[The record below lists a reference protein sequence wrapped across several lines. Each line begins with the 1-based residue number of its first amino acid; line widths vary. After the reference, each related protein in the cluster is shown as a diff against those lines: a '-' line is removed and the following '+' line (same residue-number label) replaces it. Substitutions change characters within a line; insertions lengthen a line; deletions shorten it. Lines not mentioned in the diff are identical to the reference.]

1 MSNRRHS
8 IQIPFGSQ
16 YMVPVSP
23 QMGLLSPRNMV
34 TNPMFRPLQPQGNS
48 ISGLS
53 HETCNDITKVGIIF
67 YNEQGILLAKKEV
80 PRRLNTPIYNQYNML
95 PYNHIQGTFTQYSIP
110 HEPISTDERIEQ
122 ACERIFERITKTK
135 LNNKKE
141 TEEGQIAKAHK
152 RRHTD
157 NTCSMI
163 IVIKTTQ
170 KINTPE
176 NYTFMSY
183 NDISEITKRPNDRK
197 LLDYKLFADLIR
209 EGRLIENGHEKTVP
223 DGSSD
228 DEIKKALNKVFE
240 IPSGKDMNELVK
252 IVKAY
257 KILDERLNKRSDVL
271 DDDDFVKYMKILRI
285 KGSDFYKYKSE
296 PTSVEIEAAIKLL
309 FVIESTS
316 SKTILSLIEEFRLN
330 KEKDEDPTITE
341 INRKKNKDLP
351 SSDEINKNLKILKVT
366 SKKYIGYPEISP

>member
-8 IQIPFGSQ
+8 IQIPLGAQ

-80 PRRLNTPIYNQYNML
+80 SRRLNTPIYNHYNML

-110 HEPISTDERIEQ
+110 HEPKSIDETYEQ

-135 LNNKKE
+135 LNNSKE
-141 TEEGQIAKAHK
+141 KEEGKVAKAHK

-170 KINTPE
+170 KIDTPE
-176 NYTFMSY
+176 NYIFMSY
-183 NDISEITKRPNDRK
+183 NDISDITKRPNDRK

-209 EGRLIENGHEKTVP
+209 ETRLTENGHEKAVP
-223 DGSSD
+223 DDSSD
-228 DEIKKALNKVFE
+228 DVIKKALKEVFDISGRE
-240 IPSGKDMNELVK
+240 MDDLIKIVKTGKPGKILEEGLIAKRDVWKDDDFEKYLKILHIERIEFHDYKHQPSESDKKAAIDKLFILNTGTIDEVFKMFKEFKGEDSDSIPTDSRISITKKRSISGKDITK
-252 IVKAY
+252 YK
-257 KILDERLNKRSDVL
+257 KILNINEVL
-271 DDDDFVKYMKILRI
+271 WNTL
-285 KGSDFYKYKSE
+285 
-296 PTSVEIEAAIKLL
+296 PIEDK
-309 FVIESTS
+309 
-316 SKTILSLIEEFRLN
+316 
-330 KEKDEDPTITE
+330 
-341 INRKKNKDLP
+341 
-351 SSDEINKNLKILKVT
+351 
-366 SKKYIGYPEISP
+366 